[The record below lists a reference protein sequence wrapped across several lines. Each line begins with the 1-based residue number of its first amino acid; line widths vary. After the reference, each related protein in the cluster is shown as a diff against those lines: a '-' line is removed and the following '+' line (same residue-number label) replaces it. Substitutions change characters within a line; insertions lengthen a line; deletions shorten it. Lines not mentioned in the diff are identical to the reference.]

1 MGESL
6 AEFTWGSAGNPAELR
21 GNRAEMDNR
30 GGWEAV
36 RADLRRRVGEAVFE
50 AWFRALDGRLEGETL
65 VLRCP
70 DRFSRDWLRSRYGKL
85 IEECA
90 GGVRAVDYRVE
101 PVRTAAA
108 PATARPI
115 AQPASEP
122 ESDERGEIS
131 GAQERLFESF
141 IEGPSNALA
150 LEAARLVAR
159 GQAGRCSPLFLYA
172 KTGMGKSHLCRAIH
186 GRLGHAVTYRSS
198 EEFTTE
204 VTDAMRAGQMPRIRQ
219 RYRRS
224 TNVLILEDV
233 QFLAGKRATQVELFH
248 TLDHLMS
255 HGKTIVLSADR
266 PPAELAELD
275 PKLSSRMASGLVACI
290 APPEQ
295 ETRLAILR
303 ERAARGGVRVPD
315 ACLELLARRELA
327 SVRDLVGGLNQV
339 VARASLLKTAITPEL
354 VGQALAA
361 VELPGRAR
369 SLDEIMAETAR
380 AYGVGKDDLRARSR
394 KQSLTRPRQIAMY
407 LARIYTEASLAE
419 IGRAFNRDHTSVM
432 YAIGVVERRI
442 VEKPQLRYEL
452 EALAQRVNGGQ
463 PRRSA
468 SGSSRGTRPT

>member
-1 MGESL
+1 
-6 AEFTWGSAGNPAELR
+6 
-21 GNRAEMDNR
+21 MDIS

-36 RADLRRRVGEAVFE
+36 RTVLRRRVGEAAFE

-70 DRFSRDWLRSRYGKL
+70 DRFSRDWLKSRYGKL

-90 GGVRAVDYRVE
+90 EGVRSVDYRVDLVAASAASVGARA
-101 PVRTAAA
+101 PVSAQPPSA
-108 PATARPI
+108 PAAR
-115 AQPASEP
+115 AE
-122 ESDERGEIS
+122 DS

-141 IEGPSNALA
+141 IPGPGNALA
-150 LEAARLVAR
+150 LEAARLIAR
-159 GQAGRCSPLFLYA
+159 GEAGRCNPLFLYA
-172 KTGMGKSHLCRAIH
+172 NTGMGKTHLCRAIH
-186 GRLGHAVTYRSS
+186 SRLGNTALYRSS

-204 VTDAMRAGQMPRIRQ
+204 VTEALRAGQMPRIRQ
-219 RYRRS
+219 RYRKS

-255 HGKTIVLSADR
+255 TGKTVVLSADR

-290 APPEQ
+290 APPEH

-303 ERAARGGVRVPD
+303 ERAARGGVRVPE
-315 ACLELLARRELA
+315 ACLDLLASRTPS
-327 SVRDLVGGLNQV
+327 SVRDLVAGLNQV

-354 VGQALAA
+354 VAQALAA

-380 AYGVGKDDLRARSR
+380 AYGVEKESLRARSR
-394 KQSLTRPRQIAMY
+394 KQSLVRPRQIAMY
-407 LARIYTEASLAE
+407 LARRYTDASLAE
-419 IGRAFNRDHTSVM
+419 IGRSFSRDHTSVM
-432 YAIGVVERRI
+432 YAIEVVERRI

-452 EALAQRVNGGQ
+452 EALAQRVSGGP

-468 SGSSRGTRPT
+468 SDSTRGTPRT